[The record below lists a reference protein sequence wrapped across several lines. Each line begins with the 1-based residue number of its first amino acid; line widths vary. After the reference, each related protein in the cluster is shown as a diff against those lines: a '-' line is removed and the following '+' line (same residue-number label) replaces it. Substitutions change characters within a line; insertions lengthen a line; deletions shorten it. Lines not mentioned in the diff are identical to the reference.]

1 MGPGTIRLGGIFI
14 FVNIAVTIVG
24 TLVAGA
30 LSSEAAKAGQAPQFG
45 VVNVAVMI
53 VQMLLT
59 FFALLATKGLFNANQ
74 YRGGDIPILALV
86 VVGAALLLIVLVAGV
101 NPQGL
106 VAGRGGQ
113 TAGILGI
120 VLLVLLLIYFVL
132 ALIFAITCIKFGGRG
147 GGGLWKAT
155 GILYLIAMLI
165 FVVAIVIVEIRTEDG
180 LRRQRPLRRPGGM
193 HVRGLRTRD
202 RVVLVDVVYRIGVW
216 LTHQSTYLGWGGTG
230 AGPRT
235 VNHLRYN
242 VFQVPSPR
250 MRSSVPLTNRTS
262 PVLSR
267 FIPIP

>member
-165 FVVAIVIVEIRTEDG
+165 FVVAILIVIAAVVSAQGGGSGADAATTVIGGGVLFFIG
-180 LRRQRPLRRPGGM
+180 LIVGAA
-193 HVRGLRTRD
+193 GLICHG
-202 RVVLVDVVYRIGVW
+202 IG
-216 LTHQSTYLGWGGTG
+216 LILG
-230 AGPRT
+230 AGKLQAR
-235 VNHLRYN
+235 
-242 VFQVPSPR
+242 
-250 MRSSVPLTNRTS
+250 
-262 PVLSR
+262 
-267 FIPIP
+267 